1 MSHRSVRSLALF
13 FSFIVVAVVCF
24 IASFYYHTHTHTY
37 TPATLKG
44 RYTKLRCSLIIRT
57 PPREPFFSPV
67 TVFGFYRRVRAT
79 IVITVIAVI
88 VGTARVCARVYLCN
102 CLCGHACHILRSYS
116 SLVLHRRP
124 PPPSSSSSSSSS
136 SWSLAPERCVERCI
150 FTLGDNSPPSRKR
163 GLSCAAHTV
172 AHLLPA
178 VVCGDEPVLLAPP
191 DPPLL
196 PHRRRSCRTAIAA
209 LAETYFYSSCAAA
222 FGRL

>member
-13 FSFIVVAVVCF
+13 FSFIVVAVVCL

-37 TPATLKG
+37 TPTTLKG

-79 IVITVIAVI
+79 IVIAVIAVI

-124 PPPSSSSSSSSS
+124 PPSSSSSP
-136 SWSLAPERCVERCI
+136 WSLAPERAQ
-150 FTLGDNSPPSRKR
+150 F
-163 GLSCAAHTV
+163 
-172 AHLLPA
+172 
-178 VVCGDEPVLLAPP
+178 
-191 DPPLL
+191 
-196 PHRRRSCRTAIAA
+196 
-209 LAETYFYSSCAAA
+209 AAA
-222 FGRL
+222 SGAVFITTDRIQTRTNARNCFGRAEAANTTANTTH